1 MFDGLVYRYKLR
13 RLQRIRRKVEKEYR
27 LKREKVKTSDEA
39 LEDLSHEEMF
49 EIDEI
54 KDAISWLVTEGL
66 RSQAYHLLIPVPPS
80 LVWSLESKQFVPA
93 KDPPDWERS
102 NITSRYHLTTSA
114 GPELRRNATSQTCS
128 CDGSLSALTGVIGT
142 LIGLVAA
149 LKAKN

>member
-1 MFDGLVYRYKLR
+1 M
-13 RLQRIRRKVEKEYR
+13 
-27 LKREKVKTSDEA
+27 KTSDEA

-54 KDAISWLVTEGL
+54 EDAISWLVTERL

-114 GPELRRNATSQTCS
+114 AAELRAAIRKELRDKS
-128 CDGSLSALTGVIGT
+128 DLFLRWLPVLSALTGVIGT

-149 LKAKN
+149 L